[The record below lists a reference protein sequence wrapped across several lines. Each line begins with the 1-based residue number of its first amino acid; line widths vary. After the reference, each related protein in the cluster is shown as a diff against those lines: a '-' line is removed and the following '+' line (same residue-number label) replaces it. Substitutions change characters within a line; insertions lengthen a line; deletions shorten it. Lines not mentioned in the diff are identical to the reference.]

1 MTDAAQSGNGDAGL
15 RKLATRASLT
25 VAVVLVFIKLAAWL
39 VTGSVALLTSAVD
52 ALVDTASSLVTF
64 FGVRYAERPADLD
77 HRYGHGKG
85 EAISGFMQAA
95 FLAGAALVLA
105 FQSGFRLLYPEP
117 VQRVDL
123 GLMVILLSL
132 AAAAGLVILQTWVL
146 KHTGSTAIAADRAH
160 YLTDVAVNVG
170 VLAAL
175 GVTRTTG
182 WDRADP
188 AFAVAISCYML
199 WNAYGI
205 TKEAFVQLLDR
216 ELPGDA
222 RRRIKDAV
230 LACKGA
236 VSIHDLRTRYAG
248 DRTFVE
254 YHLEVNGRLS
264 VTEGH
269 DIGDATEL
277 AVAGAL
283 PGKVEVIAHIEPLGI
298 QDQRLDN
305 IVHEVVEES

>member
-1 MTDAAQSGNGDAGL
+1 M
-15 RKLATRASLT
+15 
-25 VAVVLVFIKLAAWL
+25 VLVFIKLAAWL

-52 ALVDTASSLVTF
+52 ALVDTASSLVSF
-64 FGVRYAERPADLD
+64 FGVRYAEASGRP
-77 HRYGHGKG
+77 RSP
-85 EAISGFMQAA
+85 IWPRQ
-95 FLAGAALVLA
+95 GAKPYPASCKQRFSRA
-105 FQSGFRLLYPEP
+105 RHSSSPSNPGFRLLYPEP

-199 WNAYGI
+199 WNAYAI

-254 YHLEVNGRLS
+254 YHPRSEW
-264 VTEGH
+264 
-269 DIGDATEL
+269 A
-277 AVAGAL
+277 
-283 PGKVEVIAHIEPLGI
+283 P
-298 QDQRLDN
+298 
-305 IVHEVVEES
+305 